1 MSISPTRIAVVDD
14 DAAVR
19 KALARLLIANGLHT
33 ETFASAQNFLDSLGE
48 RRPDCVV
55 SDLQMPEMTG
65 LELLLHLVG
74 ACIPIP
80 AIIVTAFNEAGL
92 RERCAA
98 AGARAYLV
106 KPLPGQ
112 VLIGAIVDALGG
124 CTPAGTHRV
133 AVTPPST

>member
-19 KALARLLIANGLHT
+19 KALARLLIANGFQT
-33 ETFASAQNFLDSLGE
+33 ETFASAQNFLDSLTE

-55 SDLQMPEMTG
+55 ADLQMPEMTG
-65 LELLLHLVG
+65 LELLLHLG
-74 ACIPIP
+74 ARTPVP
-80 AIIVTAFNEAGL
+80 MIIMTAFNEAGL

-106 KPLPGQ
+106 KPLRGQ
-112 VLIGAIVDALGG
+112 ALVSAIVDALGG
-124 CTPAGTHRV
+124 SMTPAGTHSV